1 MGFNIGGFL
10 GGVSEG
16 VNDAIL
22 REEER
27 LDEKLTMNRQ
37 EASLQRRDKN
47 KERLRK
53 EVLLEELTE
62 QLAVHHTEDQIAQMS
77 AKGLGAM
84 KQFATISQAEFAAG
98 RDPSAAY
105 NWSVAT
111 AELAPPPMSAQVDNS
126 AKSDDLEKT
135 TIKPTSFGL
144 KRPTQTYKSYATIDE
159 SLERNAQAIVT
170 AQQNGDKKKLAELQ
184 RRGELLMEQAL
195 TQGDGSQFKES
206 SVTAVLNYSYETY
219 MSGLGYDYDNINNKL
234 LNLTTDMRGQVIA
247 DNFSYGQSL
256 LRNKKFA
263 ADSTISSVANG
274 TKTDA
279 NLNAAAFADQQY
291 GNRGKGLY
299 FQSSPSENYHV
310 IRLPGVQNMN
320 KKEQT
325 NFMKSQFKKYQ
336 QTTRVAHGSAIIY
349 EAINDAGQS
358 FKAAGGVYS
367 FTEGQVIGR
376 KRRSN

>member
-144 KRPTQTYKSYATIDE
+144 KRPTQTYKTYSTVEE

-170 AQQNGDKKKLAELQ
+170 AQQNGDNKKLAELQ

-195 TQGDGSQFKES
+195 TQGDGSQFKDA
-206 SVTAVLNYSYETY
+206 SVTSVLNYSYKTY
-219 MSGLGYDYDNINNKL
+219 MTGLGYDYDNVENKIA
-234 LNLTTDMRGQVIA
+234 NLTTDMRGQVIA
-247 DNFSYGQSL
+247 DNYGYGQSL

-263 ADSTISSVANG
+263 ADGTINSIATNH
-274 TKTDA
+274 KNDA
-279 NLNAAAFADQQY
+279 NINARAFADKQY
-291 GNRGKGLY
+291 VNRGEGLY
-299 FQSSPSENYHV
+299 FQPAPSSNYHV
-310 IRLPGVQNMN
+310 IPLPGVQEMN
-320 KKEQT
+320 RKEQGE
-325 NFMKSQFKKYQ
+325 FMKSQFQKYK
-336 QTTRVAHGSAIIY
+336 QTNKVLHGSTVIY
-349 EAINDAGQS
+349 QGVTADGKS
-358 FKAAGGVYS
+358 YKAAGGVYS
-367 FTEGQVIGR
+367 RNGDRIIG
-376 KRRSN
+376 

>member
-144 KRPTQTYKSYATIDE
+144 KRPTQTYKSYATVDE

-195 TQGDGSQFKES
+195 TQGDGSQFKDA
-206 SVTAVLNYSYETY
+206 SVTSVLNYSYKTY
-219 MSGLGYDYDNINNKL
+219 MTGLGYDYDNVENKIA
-234 LNLTTDMRGQVIA
+234 NLTTDMRGQVIA
-247 DNFSYGQSL
+247 DNYGYGQSL

-263 ADSTISSVANG
+263 ADGTINSIATNH
-274 TKTDA
+274 KNDA
-279 NLNAAAFADQQY
+279 NINARAFADKQY
-291 GNRGKGLY
+291 VNRGEGLY
-299 FQSSPSENYHV
+299 FQPAPSSNYHV
-310 IRLPGVQNMN
+310 IPLPGVQEMN
-320 KKEQT
+320 RKEQGE
-325 NFMKSQFKKYQ
+325 FMKSQFQKYK
-336 QTTRVAHGSAIIY
+336 QTNKVLHGSTVIY
-349 EAINDAGQS
+349 QGVTADGKS
-358 FKAAGGVYS
+358 YKAAGGVYS
-367 FTEGQVIGR
+367 RNGDRIIG
-376 KRRSN
+376 

>member
-62 QLAVHHTEDQIAQMS
+62 QLAVHHTEDQITQMS

-195 TQGDGSQFKES
+195 TQGDGSQFKDA
-206 SVTAVLNYSYETY
+206 SVTSVLNYSYKTY
-219 MSGLGYDYDNINNKL
+219 MTGLGYDYDNVENKIA
-234 LNLTTDMRGQVIA
+234 NLTTDMRGQVIA
-247 DNFSYGQSL
+247 DNYGYGQSL

-263 ADSTISSVANG
+263 ADGTINSIATNH
-274 TKTDA
+274 KNDA
-279 NLNAAAFADQQY
+279 NINARAFADKQY
-291 GNRGKGLY
+291 VNRGEGLY
-299 FQSSPSENYHV
+299 FQPAPSSNYHV
-310 IRLPGVQNMN
+310 IPLPGVQEMN
-320 KKEQT
+320 RKEQGE
-325 NFMKSQFKKYQ
+325 FMKSQFQKYK
-336 QTTRVAHGSAIIY
+336 QTNKVLHGSTVIY
-349 EAINDAGQS
+349 QGVTADGKS
-358 FKAAGGVYS
+358 YKAAGGVYS
-367 FTEGQVIGR
+367 RNGDRIIG
-376 KRRSN
+376 

>member
-1 MGFNIGGFL
+1 MGFNVGGFL

-144 KRPTQTYKSYATIDE
+144 KRPTQTYKTYATVDE

-195 TQGDGSQFKES
+195 TQGDGSQFKDA
-206 SVTAVLNYSYETY
+206 SVTSVLNYSYKTY
-219 MSGLGYDYDNINNKL
+219 MTGLGYDYDNVENKIA
-234 LNLTTDMRGQVIA
+234 NLTTDMRGQVIA
-247 DNFSYGQSL
+247 DNYGYGQSL

-263 ADSTISSVANG
+263 ADGTINSIATNH
-274 TKTDA
+274 KNDA
-279 NLNAAAFADQQY
+279 NINARAFADKQY
-291 GNRGKGLY
+291 VNRGEGLY
-299 FQSSPSENYHV
+299 FQPAPSSNYHV
-310 IRLPGVQNMN
+310 IPLPGVQEMN
-320 KKEQT
+320 RKEQGE
-325 NFMKSQFKKYQ
+325 FMKSQFQKYK
-336 QTTRVAHGSAIIY
+336 QTNKVLHGSTVIY
-349 EAINDAGQS
+349 QGVTADGKS
-358 FKAAGGVYS
+358 YKAAGGVYS
-367 FTEGQVIGR
+367 RNGDRIIG
-376 KRRSN
+376 

>member
-62 QLAVHHTEDQIAQMS
+62 QLAVHHTEDQITQMS

-111 AELAPPPMSAQVDNS
+111 ADLAPPPMSSQVDNS

-195 TQGDGSQFKES
+195 TQGDGSQFKDA
-206 SVTAVLNYSYETY
+206 SVTSVLNYSYKTY
-219 MSGLGYDYDNINNKL
+219 MTGLGYDYDNVENKIA
-234 LNLTTDMRGQVIA
+234 NLTTDMRGQVIA
-247 DNFSYGQSL
+247 DNYGYGQSL

-263 ADSTISSVANG
+263 ADGTINSIATNH
-274 TKTDA
+274 KNDA
-279 NLNAAAFADQQY
+279 NINARAFADKQY
-291 GNRGKGLY
+291 VNRGEGLY
-299 FQSSPSENYHV
+299 FQPAPSSNYHV
-310 IRLPGVQNMN
+310 IPLPGVQEMN
-320 KKEQT
+320 RKEQGE
-325 NFMKSQFKKYQ
+325 FMKSQFQKYK
-336 QTTRVAHGSAIIY
+336 QTNKVLHGSTVIY
-349 EAINDAGQS
+349 QGVTADGKS
-358 FKAAGGVYS
+358 YKAAGGVYS
-367 FTEGQVIGR
+367 RNGDRIIG
-376 KRRSN
+376 

>member
-144 KRPTQTYKSYATIDE
+144 KRPTQTYKTYATVDE

-170 AQQNGDKKKLAELQ
+170 AQQNGDNKKLAELQ

-195 TQGDGSQFKES
+195 TQGDGSQFKDA
-206 SVTAVLNYSYETY
+206 SVTSVLNYSYKTY
-219 MSGLGYDYDNINNKL
+219 MTGLGYDYDNVENKIA
-234 LNLTTDMRGQVIA
+234 NLTTDMRGQVIA
-247 DNFSYGQSL
+247 DNYGYGQSL

-263 ADSTISSVANG
+263 ADGTINSIATNH
-274 TKTDA
+274 KNDA
-279 NLNAAAFADQQY
+279 NINARAFADKQY
-291 GNRGKGLY
+291 VNRGEGLY
-299 FQSSPSENYHV
+299 FQPAPSSNYHV
-310 IRLPGVQNMN
+310 IPLPGVQEMN
-320 KKEQT
+320 RKEQGE
-325 NFMKSQFKKYQ
+325 FMKSQFQKYK
-336 QTTRVAHGSAIIY
+336 QTNKVLHGSTVIY
-349 EAINDAGQS
+349 QGVTADGKS
-358 FKAAGGVYS
+358 YKAAGGVYS
-367 FTEGQVIGR
+367 RNGDRIIG
-376 KRRSN
+376 

>member
-62 QLAVHHTEDQIAQMS
+62 QLAVHHTEDQITQMS

-111 AELAPPPMSAQVDNS
+111 ADLAPPPMSSQVDNS

-170 AQQNGDKKKLAELQ
+170 AQQNGDNKKLAELQ

-195 TQGDGSQFKES
+195 TQGDGSQFKDA
-206 SVTAVLNYSYETY
+206 SVTSVLNYSYKTY
-219 MSGLGYDYDNINNKL
+219 MTGLGYDYDNVENKIA
-234 LNLTTDMRGQVIA
+234 NLTTDMRGQVIA
-247 DNFSYGQSL
+247 DNYGYGQSL

-263 ADSTISSVANG
+263 ADGTINSIATNH
-274 TKTDA
+274 KNDA
-279 NLNAAAFADQQY
+279 NINARAFADKQY
-291 GNRGKGLY
+291 VNRGEGLY
-299 FQSSPSENYHV
+299 FQPAPSSNYHV
-310 IRLPGVQNMN
+310 IPLPGVQEMN
-320 KKEQT
+320 RKEQGE
-325 NFMKSQFKKYQ
+325 FMKSQFQKYK
-336 QTTRVAHGSAIIY
+336 QTNKVLHGSTVIY
-349 EAINDAGQS
+349 QGVTADGKS
-358 FKAAGGVYS
+358 YKAAGGVYS
-367 FTEGQVIGR
+367 RNGDRIIG
-376 KRRSN
+376 

>member
-144 KRPTQTYKSYATIDE
+144 KRPTQTYKTYATVDE

-195 TQGDGSQFKES
+195 TQGDGSQFKDA
-206 SVTAVLNYSYETY
+206 SVTSVLNYSYKTY
-219 MSGLGYDYDNINNKL
+219 MTGLGYDYDNVENKIA
-234 LNLTTDMRGQVIA
+234 NLTTDMRGQVIA
-247 DNFSYGQSL
+247 DNYGYGQSL

-263 ADSTISSVANG
+263 ADGTINSIATNH
-274 TKTDA
+274 KNDA
-279 NLNAAAFADQQY
+279 NINARAFADKQY
-291 GNRGKGLY
+291 VNRGEGLY
-299 FQSSPSENYHV
+299 FQPAPSSNYHV
-310 IRLPGVQNMN
+310 IPLPGVQEMN
-320 KKEQT
+320 RKEQGE
-325 NFMKSQFKKYQ
+325 FMKSQFQKYK
-336 QTTRVAHGSAIIY
+336 QTNKVLHGSTVIY
-349 EAINDAGQS
+349 QGVTADGKS
-358 FKAAGGVYS
+358 YKAAGGVYS
-367 FTEGQVIGR
+367 RNGDRIIG
-376 KRRSN
+376 

>member
-105 NWSVAT
+105 NWSIAT

-195 TQGDGSQFKES
+195 TQGDGSQFKDA
-206 SVTAVLNYSYETY
+206 SVTSVLNYSYKTY
-219 MSGLGYDYDNINNKL
+219 MTGLGYDYDNVENKIA
-234 LNLTTDMRGQVIA
+234 NLTTDMRGQVIA
-247 DNFSYGQSL
+247 DNYGYGQSL

-263 ADSTISSVANG
+263 ADGTINSIATNH
-274 TKTDA
+274 KNDA
-279 NLNAAAFADQQY
+279 NINARAFADKQY
-291 GNRGKGLY
+291 VNRGEGLY
-299 FQSSPSENYHV
+299 FQPAPSSNYHV
-310 IRLPGVQNMN
+310 IPLPGVQEMN
-320 KKEQT
+320 RKEQGE
-325 NFMKSQFKKYQ
+325 FMKSQFQKYK
-336 QTTRVAHGSAIIY
+336 QTNKVLHGSTVIY
-349 EAINDAGQS
+349 QGVTADGKS
-358 FKAAGGVYS
+358 YKAAGGVYS
-367 FTEGQVIGR
+367 RNGDRIIG
-376 KRRSN
+376 

>member
-111 AELAPPPMSAQVDNS
+111 ADLAPPPMSSQVDNS

-170 AQQNGDKKKLAELQ
+170 AQQNGDNKKLAELQ

-195 TQGDGSQFKES
+195 TQGDGSQFKDA
-206 SVTAVLNYSYETY
+206 SVTSVLNYSYKTY
-219 MSGLGYDYDNINNKL
+219 MTGLGYDYDNVENKIA
-234 LNLTTDMRGQVIA
+234 NLTTDMRGQVIA
-247 DNFSYGQSL
+247 DNYGYGQSL

-263 ADSTISSVANG
+263 ADGTINSIATNH
-274 TKTDA
+274 KNDA
-279 NLNAAAFADQQY
+279 NINARAFADKQY
-291 GNRGKGLY
+291 VNRGEGLY
-299 FQSSPSENYHV
+299 FQPAPSSNYHV
-310 IRLPGVQNMN
+310 IPLPGVQEMN
-320 KKEQT
+320 RKEQGE
-325 NFMKSQFKKYQ
+325 FMKSQFQKYK
-336 QTTRVAHGSAIIY
+336 QTNKVLHGSTVIY
-349 EAINDAGQS
+349 QGVTADGKS
-358 FKAAGGVYS
+358 YKAAGGVYS
-367 FTEGQVIGR
+367 RNGDRIIG
-376 KRRSN
+376 

>member
-62 QLAVHHTEDQIAQMS
+62 QLAVHHTEDQITQMS

-111 AELAPPPMSAQVDNS
+111 ADLAPPPMSSQVDNS

-144 KRPTQTYKSYATIDE
+144 KRPTQTYKTYSTVEE

-170 AQQNGDKKKLAELQ
+170 AQQNGDNKKLAELQ

-195 TQGDGSQFKES
+195 TQGDGSQFKDA
-206 SVTAVLNYSYETY
+206 SVTSVLNYSYKTY
-219 MSGLGYDYDNINNKL
+219 MTGLGYDYDNVENKIA
-234 LNLTTDMRGQVIA
+234 NLTTDMRGQVIA
-247 DNFSYGQSL
+247 DNYGYGQSL

-263 ADSTISSVANG
+263 ADGTINSIATNH
-274 TKTDA
+274 KNDA
-279 NLNAAAFADQQY
+279 NINARAFADKQY
-291 GNRGKGLY
+291 VNRGEGLY
-299 FQSSPSENYHV
+299 FQPAPSSNYHV
-310 IRLPGVQNMN
+310 IPLPGVQEMN
-320 KKEQT
+320 RKEQGE
-325 NFMKSQFKKYQ
+325 FMKSQFQKYK
-336 QTTRVAHGSAIIY
+336 QTNKVLHGSTVIY
-349 EAINDAGQS
+349 QGVTADGKS
-358 FKAAGGVYS
+358 YKAAGGVYS
-367 FTEGQVIGR
+367 RNGDRIIG
-376 KRRSN
+376 

>member
-195 TQGDGSQFKES
+195 TQGDGSQFKDA
-206 SVTAVLNYSYETY
+206 SVTSVLNYSYKTY
-219 MSGLGYDYDNINNKL
+219 MTGLGYDYDNVENKIA
-234 LNLTTDMRGQVIA
+234 NLTTDMRGQVIA
-247 DNFSYGQSL
+247 DNYGYGQSL

-263 ADSTISSVANG
+263 ADGTINSIATNH
-274 TKTDA
+274 KNDA
-279 NLNAAAFADQQY
+279 NINARAFADKQY
-291 GNRGKGLY
+291 VNRGEGLY
-299 FQSSPSENYHV
+299 FQPAPSSNYHV
-310 IRLPGVQNMN
+310 IPLPGVQEMN
-320 KKEQT
+320 RKEQGE
-325 NFMKSQFKKYQ
+325 FMKSQFQKYK
-336 QTTRVAHGSAIIY
+336 QTNKVLHGSTVIY
-349 EAINDAGQS
+349 QGVTADGKS
-358 FKAAGGVYS
+358 YKAAGGVYS
-367 FTEGQVIGR
+367 RNGDRIIG
-376 KRRSN
+376 

>member
-62 QLAVHHTEDQIAQMS
+62 QLAVHHTEDQITQMS

-98 RDPSAAY
+98 RDPRAAY
-105 NWSVAT
+105 NWNVAT
-111 AELAPPPMSAQVDNS
+111 ADLAPPPMSAQVDNS
-126 AKSDDLEKT
+126 AKSDDLEQT
-135 TIKPTSFGL
+135 TIKHTSFGL

-170 AQQNGDKKKLAELQ
+170 AQQNGDTKKLSELQ

-195 TQGDGSQFKES
+195 TQGDGSQFKDA
-206 SVTAVLNYSYETY
+206 SVTSVLNYSYKTY
-219 MSGLGYDYDNINNKL
+219 MTGLGYDYDNVENKIA
-234 LNLTTDMRGQVIA
+234 NLTTDMRGQVIA
-247 DNFSYGQSL
+247 DNYGYGQSL

-263 ADSTISSVANG
+263 ADGTINSIATNH
-274 TKTDA
+274 KNDA
-279 NLNAAAFADQQY
+279 NINARAFADKQY
-291 GNRGKGLY
+291 VNRGEGLY
-299 FQSSPSENYHV
+299 FQPAPSSNYHV
-310 IRLPGVQNMN
+310 IPLPGVQEMN
-320 KKEQT
+320 RKEQGA
-325 NFMKSQFKKYQ
+325 FMKSQFQKYK
-336 QTTRVAHGSAIIY
+336 QTNKVLHGSTVIY
-349 EAINDAGQS
+349 QGLTADGKS
-358 FKAAGGVYS
+358 YKAAGGVYS
-367 FTEGQVIGR
+367 RNGDRIIG
-376 KRRSN
+376 

>member
-170 AQQNGDKKKLAELQ
+170 AQQNGDNKKLAELQ

-195 TQGDGSQFKES
+195 TQGDGSQFKDA
-206 SVTAVLNYSYETY
+206 SVTSVLNYSYKTY
-219 MSGLGYDYDNINNKL
+219 MTGLGYDYDNVENKIA
-234 LNLTTDMRGQVIA
+234 NLTTDMRGQVIA
-247 DNFSYGQSL
+247 DNYGYGQSL

-263 ADSTISSVANG
+263 ADGTINSIATNH
-274 TKTDA
+274 KNDA
-279 NLNAAAFADQQY
+279 NINARAFADKQY
-291 GNRGKGLY
+291 VNRGEGLY
-299 FQSSPSENYHV
+299 FQPAPSSNYHV
-310 IRLPGVQNMN
+310 IPLPGVQEMN
-320 KKEQT
+320 RKEQGE
-325 NFMKSQFKKYQ
+325 FMKSQFQKYK
-336 QTTRVAHGSAIIY
+336 QTNKVLHGSTVIY
-349 EAINDAGQS
+349 QGVTADGKS
-358 FKAAGGVYS
+358 YKAAGGVYS
-367 FTEGQVIGR
+367 RNGDRIIG
-376 KRRSN
+376 

>member
-62 QLAVHHTEDQIAQMS
+62 QLAVHHTEDQITQMS

-111 AELAPPPMSAQVDNS
+111 AELAPPPMSAQVNNS

-170 AQQNGDKKKLAELQ
+170 AQQNGDNKKLAELQ

-195 TQGDGSQFKES
+195 TQGDGSQFKDA
-206 SVTAVLNYSYETY
+206 SVTSVLNYSYKTY
-219 MSGLGYDYDNINNKL
+219 MTGLGYDYDNVENKIA
-234 LNLTTDMRGQVIA
+234 NLTTDMRGQVIA
-247 DNFSYGQSL
+247 DNYGYGQSL

-263 ADSTISSVANG
+263 ADGTINSIATNH
-274 TKTDA
+274 KNDA
-279 NLNAAAFADQQY
+279 NINARAFADKQY
-291 GNRGKGLY
+291 VNRGEGLY
-299 FQSSPSENYHV
+299 FQPAPSSNYHV
-310 IRLPGVQNMN
+310 IPLPGVQEMN
-320 KKEQT
+320 RKEQGE
-325 NFMKSQFKKYQ
+325 FMKSQFQKYK
-336 QTTRVAHGSAIIY
+336 QTNKVLHGSTVIY
-349 EAINDAGQS
+349 QGVTADGKS
-358 FKAAGGVYS
+358 YKAAGGVYS
-367 FTEGQVIGR
+367 RNGDRIIG
-376 KRRSN
+376 